1 MQPGNETIEENQRRK
16 NRRIIITEAAKTF
29 SALAGSVLFAVIK
42 QSVTKRFVGSHPMQL
57 PAQKPTNLISS
68 PKTEEFLTV
77 LQSQS
82 SAIKNTPKP
91 PINGGMP
98 FPVKGGLRTMTT
110 RNASPE
116 KRALAEMLGIT
127 LGDHQTLVNDFV
139 KNKAAT

>member
-1 MQPGNETIEENQRRK
+1 MQSKNETIEENQRRK
-16 NRRIIITEAAKTF
+16 NRIINVAAKTF

-57 PAQKPTNLISS
+57 PAQKPTNFISS

-82 SAIKNTPKP
+82 SAIINTPKP

-98 FPVKGGLRTMTT
+98 FPVKGGLRTMTA

-127 LGDHQTLVNDFV
+127 LGDHQTLVSDFV